1 MLVRNFYHIIKRN
14 EQEDALHAEIRLNP
28 DHEVYKGHFP
38 GQAVVPGVIQLQ
50 IIKEVLENMLGMH
63 LMIREIVVAK
73 YQRPVTPG
81 VNPLLNIRIE
91 YKQSET
97 GDYLINASITKD
109 DTTFTK
115 LKATLSK
122 STIRT

>member
-1 MLVRNFYHIIKRN
+1 MLVENFYHIVKLN

-28 DHEVYKGHFP
+28 EHEVYQGHFP

-50 IIKEVLENMLGMH
+50 IIKEVLENVLGIH
-63 LMIREIVVAK
+63 LMIREVVLAK
-73 YQRPVTPG
+73 YLRPVTPG
-81 VNPLLNIRIE
+81 LNPLLNIHIE

-115 LKATLSK
+115 LKARLSK
-122 STIRT
+122 STIGA

>member
-1 MLVRNFYHIIKRN
+1 MLVEDFYHITELIKH
-14 EQEDALHAEIRLNP
+14 EDALDAEIKLNA

-38 GQAVVPGVIQLQ
+38 ERPVVPGVIQLQ
-50 IIKEVLENMLGMH
+50 VIKEVLENVLGID

-73 YQRPVTPG
+73 YLRPVTPG
-81 VNPLLNIRIE
+81 ENLFLQIRID
-91 YKQSET
+91 YKQGET
-97 GDYLINASITKD
+97 GEYLINARVTKN

-122 STIRT
+122 STIRR